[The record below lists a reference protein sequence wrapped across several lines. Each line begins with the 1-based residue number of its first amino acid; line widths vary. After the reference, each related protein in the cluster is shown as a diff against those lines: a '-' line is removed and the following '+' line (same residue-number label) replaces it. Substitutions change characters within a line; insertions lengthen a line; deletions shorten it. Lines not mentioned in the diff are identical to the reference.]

1 MSEDPKLYNPHIW
14 GQLDPDAIM
23 DLWEARDKGE
33 EDALLRKWKIEE
45 LEGRL
50 RQHQYERL
58 QIEHSMDQLNA
69 EIRELKAL
77 QP

>member
-14 GQLDPDAIM
+14 GQLAPDAII

-33 EDALLRKWKIEE
+33 EEALLRKWKIEE
-45 LEGRL
+45 LEGRVRQL
-50 RQHQYERL
+50 RNQRL
-58 QIEHSMDQLNA
+58 EIEHSMDQLNA